1 MSASEVAKVPQ
12 QETEEVSKAP
22 KWTPADP
29 HPKKEAA
36 RPPPSSS
43 EHLHHE
49 AVVDKVEGQTL
60 TASSDSCYNHY
71 ARNLLLVHK

>member
-22 KWTPADP
+22 KWTPDP
-29 HPKKEAA
+29 HPKKEAV
-36 RPPPSSS
+36 RPPSSS
-43 EHLHHE
+43 EHHHHE